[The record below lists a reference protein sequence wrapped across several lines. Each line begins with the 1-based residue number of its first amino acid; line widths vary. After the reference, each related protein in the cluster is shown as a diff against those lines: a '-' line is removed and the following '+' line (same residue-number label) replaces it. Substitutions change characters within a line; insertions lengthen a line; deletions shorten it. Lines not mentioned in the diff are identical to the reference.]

1 MNEYIRRKEVLPNK
15 EQALALLYEAYEKN
29 PGPWKNHSIV
39 VAECAYAISRQCDGL
54 DEDKSYVIGLLH
66 DIGRREGVT
75 NLAHVI
81 DGYRYLMKL
90 GHDEA
95 ARICITHSFAD
106 KDINTYIG
114 SQDVSNDDLQIICSL
129 INGYEYDDY
138 DRLIQ
143 LCDSIA
149 LPDGP
154 VRIEVR
160 MNDVKQ
166 RYGYY
171 PLSKWNKHIELKA
184 YFEKK
189 SGLDID
195 FLIT

>member
-1 MNEYIRRKEVLPNK
+1 MLPDREK
-15 EQALALLYEAYEKN
+15 ALIILNEAYERN

-39 VAECAYAISRQCDGL
+39 VAKCAYTISKQCEHM
-54 DEDKSYVIGLLH
+54 DEEKAYILGLLH

-81 DGYRYLMKL
+81 DGYHYLMAL
-90 GHDEA
+90 GYDEA
-95 ARICITHSFAD
+95 ARICITHSFAI

-114 SQDVSNDDLQIICSL
+114 DKDVSDEELKEIWNLL
-129 INGYEYDDY
+129 NGYEYDDY
-138 DRLIQ
+138 DALIQ

-154 VRIEVR
+154 VKIEVR

-171 PLSKWNKHIELKA
+171 PSNKWNKHIEIKH
-184 YFEKK
+184 YFENK
-189 SGLDID
+189 SKLQID
-195 FLIT
+195 FLKI